1 MEWNNFFN
9 FELWGND
16 GKAYAIAIGI
26 FFGLTLIFKMFQ
38 MIVLARLKKA
48 SKRTE
53 TDLDDFLIDMAG
65 HVKPPFYF
73 MVALYLAVQYLQ
85 TTEFLGKIIFGAF
98 VIAFVIQAIVVAQKV
113 IDYVIRK
120 KILKGDEGDKDKEA
134 MIKLAGQLSKVGL
147 WVFGGLL
154 ILSNLGVNVASL
166 IAGLGIGGIA
176 VALAVKDILGD
187 IFASFSIFVD
197 KPFKVGDF
205 IELNTKEKGTVEKIG
220 IKTTRLRTRQGQELI
235 VANKTLTESTLQ
247 NYRRMQERRVTFEL
261 GIVYETTLEKLKKIP
276 IVLSEIIEKQDKT
289 TFERAHFKAFA
300 DSSLLFEVVYVVN
313 DSAYGEYMDIQQAI
327 NFGVFEKFAEMGI
340 EFAYPTQTLH
350 LAKSLDLNSK

>member
-1 MEWNNFFN
+1 M
-9 FELWGND
+9 
-16 GKAYAIAIGI
+16 AISP
-26 FFGLTLIFKMFQ
+26 GL
-38 MIVLARLKKA
+38 
-48 SKRTE
+48 
-53 TDLDDFLIDMAG
+53 
-65 HVKPPFYF
+65 
-73 MVALYLAVQYLQ
+73 
-85 TTEFLGKIIFGAF
+85 
-98 VIAFVIQAIVVAQKV
+98 
-113 IDYVIRK
+113 
-120 KILKGDEGDKDKEA
+120 
-134 MIKLAGQLSKVGL
+134 
-147 WVFGGLL
+147 
-154 ILSNLGVNVASL
+154 
-166 IAGLGIGGIA
+166 
-176 VALAVKDILGD
+176 
-187 IFASFSIFVD
+187 FASFSIFVD